1 MVVGVETLWTL
12 LHLIMKDSTAIKRW
26 GRGYDYQTNQL
37 HYYNQ
42 SIGKKKSR
50 IGKLVNPI
58 KSSLRNHTTYLSET
72 KNIYI

>member
-1 MVVGVETLWTL
+1 MT
-12 LHLIMKDSTAIKRW
+12 IK
-26 GRGYDYQTNQL
+26 QTNCITIINQL
-37 HYYNQ
+37 
-42 SIGKKKSR
+42 GKKKSR